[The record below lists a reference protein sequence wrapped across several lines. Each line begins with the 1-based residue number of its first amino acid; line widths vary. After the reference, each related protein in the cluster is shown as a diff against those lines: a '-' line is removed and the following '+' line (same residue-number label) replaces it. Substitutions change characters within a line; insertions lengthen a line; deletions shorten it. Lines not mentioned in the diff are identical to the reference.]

1 MQAHGIDVQDF
12 VYAPFGDDP
21 LLLHDVTLKNT
32 TAAAKQVSWFE
43 YWDVNP
49 DQQSIKT
56 NLGLGL
62 PAYDAGTH
70 TLSVAQ
76 LPDSEDHDPLSIFA
90 AALQGPVNGF
100 DTSTQTFFGGGGRA

>member
-21 LLLHDVTLKNT
+21 LLLHDVTLTNT
-32 TAAAKQVSWFE
+32 TGAAKRVSWFE

-49 DQQSIKT
+49 YQQSIKT
-56 NLGLGL
+56 NLGFAA
-62 PAYDAGTH
+62 PSYAGASR

-76 LPDSEDHDPLSIFA
+76 LPDSEDHDPLTIFA
-90 AALQGPVNGF
+90 SALRGPVDGF
-100 DTSTQTFFGGGGRA
+100 DTSTQTFFGGG